1 MYTSS
6 LYCIIFFFLLVRPP
20 PSTTRTDTLFP
31 YTTLFRS
38 TFDHAAEWYFAPGAI
53 ASVALFAK
61 DIESF
66 PIGTSLQGTYAS
78 SGLPLSLLTP
88 GTPAYQAVVDGG
100 NPNREFEFRTT
111 GNGPGA
117 SLKGV
122 ELSLHLPF
130 SVFSDW
136 LRHFG
141 VLGNTTFVKSDV
153 DYAIQI
159 GR

>member
-1 MYTSS
+1 M
-6 LYCIIFFFLLVRPP
+6 IRRPP
-20 PSTTRTDTLFP
+20 RSTRTDTLVP

-38 TFDHAAEWYFAPGAI
+38 R
-53 ASVALFAK
+53 
-61 DIESF
+61 
-66 PIGTSLQGTYAS
+66 
-78 SGLPLSLLTP
+78 LTP

-122 ELSLHLPF
+122 ELSLQLPF
-130 SVFSDW
+130 SVFSDS

-141 VLGNTTFVKSDV
+141 VLGNTTFVKSDE
-153 DYAIQI
+153 I
-159 GR
+159 GRASCRESVC

>member
-1 MYTSS
+1 M
-6 LYCIIFFFLLVRPP
+6 FFFFKQKTAYEMRISDWSSDVC
-20 PSTTRTDTLFP
+20 SSD
-31 YTTLFRS
+31 
-38 TFDHAAEWYFAPGAI
+38 
-53 ASVALFAK
+53 
-61 DIESF
+61 
-66 PIGTSLQGTYAS
+66 LQGTYAS

-100 NPNREFEFRTT
+100 TPNREFEFRTT

-122 ELSLHLPF
+122 ELSLQLPF
-130 SVFSDW
+130 SVFSDS

-153 DYAIQI
+153 DYDIRGPLASDPDDNRLDRKSGMQ
-159 GR
+159 GTRVPVRVHP